1 MADEGYVVRIR
12 GLPWSCSV
20 DEVQRFFSG
29 KYSYIRFEKP
39 KCPFPPYLSHF
50 YICNTGCKILSNGG
64 GIHFTYT
71 REGRPSG
78 EAFVEMESED
88 DLKVAVKKDRET
100 MGHRYVEGAL

>member
-1 MADEGYVVRIR
+1 MKGM
-12 GLPWSCSV
+12 WSV
-20 DEVQRFFSG
+20 LGVYLGPAQWM
-29 KYSYIRFEKP
+29 KYRDSFQVSIPILYLRSQNVP
-39 KCPFPPYLSHF
+39 LSTYLSHF
-50 YICNTGCKILSNGG
+50 YVCNTGCKILSNGG

-78 EAFVEMESED
+78 EAFVELESED